1 MTEVIIYKL
10 HKNFNIK
17 LSDSDKHKVT
27 GTIDEIASKL
37 KENKGYCL
45 KLYEDKPCIVYVDLD
60 HCPDETVFS
69 KFCDLLCVKFDVS
82 LNEIS
87 YTLSKKKNEFSYHIS
102 IPSIESTPKYLKQV
116 FAMACFDEYLNNK
129 TLDLNVYSNNRWF
142 RLPFQTNDEKPL
154 AHIIIKGKMEDFIV
168 NYVEDADVV
177 LAEDED
183 SVVVSSVITEKE
195 SKVELN
201 DGLDIQDFISELLD
215 ILDSDRAD
223 DWEKWR
229 NIGFIV
235 HSELGNSGFD
245 MFDTFS
251 QQSNKYNKSKVKKF
265 WESIKDNTY
274 KPMTVKSLMA
284 CAKKDNIKEYNE
296 IKKEYVK
303 ISSKINN
310 TTVTGVYNDLEAA
323 QVVYSLY
330 KHFVCCDSVLYCFD
344 DSTGLWTDKEEIL
357 FSIVSRF
364 NDNV

>member
-1 MTEVIIYKL
+1 
-10 HKNFNIK
+10 
-17 LSDSDKHKVT
+17 
-27 GTIDEIASKL
+27 
-37 KENKGYCL
+37 
-45 KLYEDKPCIVYVDLD
+45 
-60 HCPDETVFS
+60 
-69 KFCDLLCVKFDVS
+69 
-82 LNEIS
+82 
-87 YTLSKKKNEFSYHIS
+87 
-102 IPSIESTPKYLKQV
+102 
-116 FAMACFDEYLNNK
+116 
-129 TLDLNVYSNNRWF
+129 
-142 RLPFQTNDEKPL
+142 
-154 AHIIIKGKMEDFIV
+154 
-168 NYVEDADVV
+168 
-177 LAEDED
+177 
-183 SVVVSSVITEKE
+183 VITEKE

-357 FSIVSRF
+357 FSIISRF
-364 NDNV
+364 NDSLYLLSKDKDGNIKKSNKGYGNSTVLQRQMLPQLKTLCINNDWVTQTQFSSIGKLLYLNGYLDMKTGTFYYHFDPTIVFIYKIYQFYDLNTLDKKYLEDIKQRYFYNQLG